1 MDKVYDDIGGHT
13 RGAVILD
20 KKVKDTMK
28 TIVKEE
34 LSEGTPIEVL
44 EHVIFNAIRT
54 EILKQSLELRI
65 NKKKQGEIN

>member
-1 MDKVYDDIGGHT
+1 MDKVYDDIGGYT

-28 TIVKEE
+28 TIINEE

-44 EHVIFNAIRT
+44 EHVICNAVRT
-54 EILKQSLELRI
+54 EILKQSIELRI
-65 NKKKQGEIN
+65 NKKNKEK